1 MSHTNFAKYVTLYLR
16 LALAASY
23 LSSVADRFGI
33 WGAGVGWGNFANFLD
48 YTAKLNPF
56 LPRSFIPA
64 IGWITTFLEIS
75 IAVFLIV
82 GFRIRETALVSGS
95 LLILFAIGMS
105 VGLGVKS
112 ALDYS
117 VFTASAASFLL
128 AIHHRECFLCVDAI
142 LRTNSC
148 EQATE

>member
-1 MSHTNFAKYVTLYLR
+1 VSHTNFAKYVTLYLR
-16 LALAASY
+16 LALAAAY
-23 LSSVADRFGI
+23 LSSVADRFGL
-33 WGAGVGWGNFANFLD
+33 WGAEVGWGNFANFLD

-56 LPRSFIPA
+56 LPLSFIPA
-64 IGWITTFLEIS
+64 IGWIATILETS
-75 IAVFLIV
+75 IAVFLIL

-112 ALDYS
+112 PLDYS

-128 AIHHRECFLCVDAI
+128 AIHHRGCFLCVDSI
-142 LRTNSC
+142 LSRNSR
-148 EQATE
+148 EQLNA